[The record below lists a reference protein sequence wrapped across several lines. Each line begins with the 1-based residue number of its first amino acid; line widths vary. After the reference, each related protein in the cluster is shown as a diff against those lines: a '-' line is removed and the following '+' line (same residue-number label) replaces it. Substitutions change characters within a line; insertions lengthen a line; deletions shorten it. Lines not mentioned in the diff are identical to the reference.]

1 MKINGQ
7 EVEGVE
13 FAFDTCHKVYVC
25 ETKADREAAE
35 ETGYEIRPI
44 KSIKS
49 VFDNSCPLRFI
60 SNWGLTKHYV
70 RQSEHAVFEK
80 EKK

>member
-25 ETKADREAAE
+25 ETKDDREAAKDAGGS
-35 ETGYEIRPI
+35 TPVDVG
-44 KSIKS
+44 
-49 VFDNSCPLRFI
+49 
-60 SNWGLTKHYV
+60 
-70 RQSEHAVFEK
+70 
-80 EKK
+80 